1 MVVVFI
7 IKVLVICI
15 FYSLKKCGVGFTFQ
29 SELLVHVSGLRV
41 TYIHVLSQ
49 KQTNKQTNKQTK
61 PQFEYM
67 FLGLVLHIFMFTLFI
82 FFLVRVTYIHACP
95 QKIKIII

>member
-41 TYIHVLSQ
+41 TYIHVLS
-49 KQTNKQTNKQTK
+49 KKTNKQTNKQTK
-61 PQFEYM
+61 KKNT
-67 FLGLVLHIFMFTLFI
+67 I
-82 FFLVRVTYIHACP
+82 
-95 QKIKIII
+95 